1 MGYNHPH
8 IVYALKYRLIQPGRK
23 MTILSILLFIFIVS
37 TIISTTLWLKTSV
50 RLKKNMVILADGLEK
65 NMVIEKSLN
74 TSQREL
80 KSVMDNL
87 QETYYRTDL
96 NGVVLFVSS
105 SVELLLGYTAEEL
118 IGLNTLDFYI
128 DPDKRSS
135 FLDAL
140 KKNNG
145 YVEQYPFTLQHKN
158 GSTVWLSTNARFLL
172 DHAGNIIGV
181 EGTGQSF
188 TARKNE
194 EENLIKAKDQAEK
207 ANKAKSLFLA
217 NMSHEVRTPM
227 NGIVGFTDLLSKTQL
242 DENQTEYVDTINT
255 SMKDLLNIINDIL
268 DFSRIESGKTELK
281 TQIVNIN
288 EFLQS
293 VIRLFSE
300 AARSKSLQLTFK
312 ASDSMP
318 ENIIIDP
325 LRLRQIISNL
335 IGNAI
340 KFTDS
345 GCVHLQAEILS
356 INNTHELIIEVFDSG
371 KGIPQEEHTRIFEA
385 FNQTND
391 SIYKP
396 DSGTGLG
403 LAISKQLIELMDGI
417 IGVKD
422 NAEKGSIFWIKLP
435 IAISQKSPEPSLIE
449 ADIDYSDKRYNG
461 LCVLVADDN
470 AINRKLINSLLS
482 KQGVII
488 DEAKDGNIALE
499 LAQTNNYDLIFM
511 DIRMPGLNGIEVT
524 KNLRANKPDN
534 RTPIIALTAHAL
546 PNEQETFIEAG
557 MDACITKPILEYQL
571 FELLDNWVLESA

>member
-1 MGYNHPH
+1 
-8 IVYALKYRLIQPGRK
+8 
-23 MTILSILLFIFIVS
+23 MTVLSVLLVIFIIS
-37 TIISTTLWLKTSV
+37 TIITTILWLKTSV
-50 RLKKNMVILADGLEK
+50 KLKNNMVILADGLEK
-65 NMVIEKSLN
+65 NKVIEKSLN

-96 NGVVLFVSS
+96 NGIVLFVSS

-118 IGLNTLDFYI
+118 IGQKTTDFYAH
-128 DPDKRSS
+128 PEKRNK
-135 FLDAL
+135 FIEAL
-140 KKNNG
+140 TENNG

-172 DHAGNIIGV
+172 DEAGNIIGV

-227 NGIVGFTDLLSKTQL
+227 NGIVGFTNLLSKTQL
-242 DENQTEYVDTINT
+242 DKKQSEYVDTINT

-268 DFSRIESGKTELK
+268 DFSRIESEKIELK
-281 TQIVNIN
+281 LQIVNIN
-288 EFLQS
+288 DFMES
-293 VIRLFSE
+293 IIRLFSE
-300 AARSKSLQLTFK
+300 TAKSKSLKLTYK
-312 ASDSMP
+312 EIGSLPD
-318 ENIIIDP
+318 NIIIDP
-325 LRLRQIISNL
+325 LRFRQIISNL
-335 IGNAI
+335 VGNAI

-345 GCVHLQAEILS
+345 GSVSITSEILS
-356 INNTHELIIEVFDSG
+356 INDSHELIIEVIDTG
-371 KGIPQEEHTRIFEA
+371 KGIPGDEQIHIFEA

-403 LAISKQLIELMDGI
+403 LAISKQLIELMGGI
-417 IGVKD
+417 IGVKE
-422 NAEKGSIFWIKLP
+422 NTIKGSIFWLKLP
-435 IAISQKSPEPSLIE
+435 IEVTILPPTPTLVERKIE
-449 ADIDYSDKRYNG
+449 RTSNKYKGIR
-461 LCVLVADDN
+461 VLVADDN
-470 AINRKLINSLLS
+470 AINRKLVIALLNR
-482 KQGVII
+482 QGVITE
-488 DEAKDGNIALE
+488 DAKDGIEALD
-499 LAQTNNYDLIFM
+499 LAQKYDYDLILM

-524 KNLRANKPDN
+524 ENLRLNYPDN
-534 RTPIIALTAHAL
+534 TTPVIALTAHAL
-546 PNEQETFIEAG
+546 PDEQQTFLDAG

-571 FELLDNWVLESA
+571 FDLLDKWVLETITS

>member
-1 MGYNHPH
+1 
-8 IVYALKYRLIQPGRK
+8 
-23 MTILSILLFIFIVS
+23 
-37 TIISTTLWLKTSV
+37 
-50 RLKKNMVILADGLEK
+50 MVILADGLEK
-65 NMVIEKSLN
+65 NKVIEKSLN

-96 NGVVLFVSS
+96 NGIVLFVSS

-118 IGLNTLDFYI
+118 IGQKTTDFYV
-128 DPDKRSS
+128 DPEKRNK
-135 FLDAL
+135 FIEAL
-140 KKNNG
+140 TENNG

-172 DHAGNIIGV
+172 DEAGNIIGV

-227 NGIVGFTDLLSKTQL
+227 NGIVGFTNLLSKTQL
-242 DENQTEYVDTINT
+242 DKKQSEYVDTINT

-268 DFSRIESGKTELK
+268 DFSRIESEKIELK
-281 TQIVNIN
+281 LQIVNIN
-288 EFLQS
+288 DFMES
-293 VIRLFSE
+293 IIRLFSE
-300 AARSKSLQLTFK
+300 TAKSKSLKLTYK
-312 ASDSMP
+312 EIGSLPD
-318 ENIIIDP
+318 NIIIDP
-325 LRLRQIISNL
+325 LRFRQIISNL
-335 IGNAI
+335 VGNAI

-345 GCVHLQAEILS
+345 GSVSITSEILS
-356 INNTHELIIEVFDSG
+356 INDSHELIIEVIDTG
-371 KGIPQEEHTRIFEA
+371 KGIPGDEQIHIFEA

-403 LAISKQLIELMDGI
+403 LAISKQLIELMGGI
-417 IGVKD
+417 IGVKE
-422 NAEKGSIFWIKLP
+422 NTNKGSIFWLKLP
-435 IAISQKSPEPSLIE
+435 VEVTILPPTPTLVERKIERISNKYKGI
-449 ADIDYSDKRYNG
+449 R
-461 LCVLVADDN
+461 VLVADDN
-470 AINRKLINSLLS
+470 AINRKLVTTLLNR
-482 KQGVII
+482 QGVITE
-488 DEAKDGNIALE
+488 DAKDGIEALE
-499 LAQTNNYDLIFM
+499 LAQKYDYDLILM

-524 KNLRANKPDN
+524 ENLRLNYPDN
-534 RTPIIALTAHAL
+534 TTPVIALTAHAL
-546 PNEQETFIEAG
+546 PDEQQTFLDAG

-571 FELLDNWVLESA
+571 FDLLDKWVLETSTS

>member
-1 MGYNHPH
+1 
-8 IVYALKYRLIQPGRK
+8 
-23 MTILSILLFIFIVS
+23 
-37 TIISTTLWLKTSV
+37 
-50 RLKKNMVILADGLEK
+50 MVILADGLEK
-65 NMVIEKSLN
+65 NKVIEKSLN

-96 NGVVLFVSS
+96 NGLVLFVSS

-118 IGLNTLDFYI
+118 IGKKTTDFYV
-128 DPDKRSS
+128 DPDKRSK
-135 FLDAL
+135 FIEAL
-140 KKNNG
+140 TENNG

-172 DHAGNIIGV
+172 DEAGNIIGV

-207 ANKAKSLFLA
+207 ANKAKTLFLA

-227 NGIVGFTDLLSKTQL
+227 NGIVGFTNLLSKTKL
-242 DENQTEYVDTINT
+242 DKKQSEYVDTINT

-268 DFSRIESGKTELK
+268 DFSRIESEKLELK
-281 TQIVNIN
+281 TQIVNISD
-288 EFLQS
+288 FIKS

-300 AARSKSLQLTFK
+300 AAKSKSLKLTYQENG
-312 ASDSMP
+312 SLPD
-318 ENIIIDP
+318 NIIIDP
-325 LRLRQIISNL
+325 LRFRQIISNL

-345 GCVHLQAEILS
+345 GSVCITSELRS
-356 INNTHELIIEVFDSG
+356 INNTHELIIEVIDSG
-371 KGIPQEEHTRIFEA
+371 KGIPLDEQIHIFEA

-391 SIYKP
+391 SVYKP

-403 LAISKQLIELMDGI
+403 LAISKQLIELMNGI
-417 IGVKD
+417 IGVKENID
-422 NAEKGSIFWIKLP
+422 KGSIFWIKLP
-435 IAISQKSPEPSLIE
+435 VEVTQQPPTPTLVERSIGST
-449 ADIDYSDKRYNG
+449 DDKYTGIR
-461 LCVLVADDN
+461 VLVADDN
-470 AINRKLINSLLS
+470 AINRKLVTTLLNQ
-482 KQGVII
+482 QGVVTE
-488 DEAKDGNIALE
+488 EARDGIEALD
-499 LAQTNNYDLIFM
+499 LAQHQDYNLILM

-524 KNLRANKPDN
+524 ENLRLNKPDN
-534 RTPIIALTAHAL
+534 TTPIIALTAHAL
-546 PNEQETFIEAG
+546 PNEQQTFLDAG

-571 FELLDNWVLESA
+571 FDLLDKWVLENSLSLSPPNTTHRYSGE

>member
-1 MGYNHPH
+1 
-8 IVYALKYRLIQPGRK
+8 
-23 MTILSILLFIFIVS
+23 
-37 TIISTTLWLKTSV
+37 
-50 RLKKNMVILADGLEK
+50 MVILADGLEK

-128 DPDKRSS
+128 DPEKRSS

-242 DENQTEYVDTINT
+242 DEKQTEYVDTINT

-300 AARSKSLQLTFK
+300 AARSKSLQLTFQ

-325 LRLRQIISNL
+325 LRLRQIVSNL

-449 ADIDYSDKRYNG
+449 ADIDYTDKKYNG

-499 LAQTNNYDLIFM
+499 LAQNNNYDLIFM

-524 KNLRANKPDN
+524 KNLRADKPDN
-534 RTPIIALTAHAL
+534 KTPIIALTAHAL